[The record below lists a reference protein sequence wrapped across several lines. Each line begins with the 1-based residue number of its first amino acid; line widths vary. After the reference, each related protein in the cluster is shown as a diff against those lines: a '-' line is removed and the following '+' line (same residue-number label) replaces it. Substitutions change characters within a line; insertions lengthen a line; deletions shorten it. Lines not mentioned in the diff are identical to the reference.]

1 MPYPPRQTP
10 DSPVP
15 LSMVPAAQTLHGT
28 DLVVIVQ
35 TVNNPGEKTRT
46 MTLSQ
51 LASFIGGGGLDSIT
65 FVGTGG
71 YVTTVD
77 GNGVKY
83 HKNATAGDQ
92 AIRDYAIDTNG
103 AHVSVITPNYTK
115 KFETDGTK
123 AVVTKTQQ
131 GLVDNVDLVDKVE
144 VFDNYIQI
152 THQTRVNNQVVT
164 QTSKFGWDELK
175 ARYLRVMKDE
185 NNAIPLYW
193 DNDNNEF
200 VVWDRTN
207 RNKVGLP
214 KVHVHGTLEVEK
226 DAAIRADVN
235 ITKTLTVGGRADF
248 NGNFTVIKNLYAT
261 DYAEISCRLK
271 AARLNLK
278 NAKSYFAVSSNSDIN
293 TLIAGVSEQIAVEE
307 GDIVTVHNESTSA
320 VTVNLGTRQGGGGTE
335 TKSTTLNALCAMQF
349 ICCLKQTTQY
359 ATYVQWAP
367 LGNATVTW
375 A

>member
-1 MPYPPRQTP
+1 
-10 DSPVP
+10 
-15 LSMVPAAQTLHGT
+15 
-28 DLVVIVQ
+28 
-35 TVNNPGEKTRT
+35 

-65 FVGTGG
+65 FVGVGG
-71 YVTTVD
+71 YTTTVD

-83 HKNATAGDQ
+83 HKDATTNDQ
-92 AIRDYAIDTNG
+92 TVRDYAIDTDG
-103 AHVSVITPNYTK
+103 AHVSITTPNYTK

-123 AVVTKTQQ
+123 AVVTKTQS
-131 GLVDNVDLVDKVE
+131 GLVDKVE

-152 THQTRVNNQVVT
+152 THQTRVGNQVVS

-193 DNDNNEF
+193 DSDNNEF

-207 RNKVGLP
+207 NNKVGLP
-214 KVHVHGTLEVEK
+214 KAHVHGTLEVEK
-226 DAAIRADVN
+226 DATIRADVS
-235 ITKTLTVGGRADF
+235 ITKTLAVAGRADF
-248 NGNFTVIKNLYAT
+248 DGNFTVIKNLYAT
-261 DYAEISCRLK
+261 DFALISCRLK
-271 AARLNLK
+271 STRLNLK
-278 NAKSYFAVSSNSDIN
+278 NAKSYFEVSSNSDIN

-307 GDIVTVHNESTSA
+307 GDIVTVHNTSDESA
-320 VTVNLGTRQGGGGTE
+320 ITVSLGTRPGSGGTE
-335 TKSTTLNALCAMQF
+335 TKSTTLNTLCAMQF
-349 ICCLKQTTQY
+349 ICCLKQTTQD
-359 ATYVQWAP
+359 ATYIQWAP

>member
-10 DSPVP
+10 DAPVP
-15 LSMVPAAQTLHGT
+15 GSMVPPASTLHGT

-35 TVNNPGEKTRT
+35 TVNDPGQKTRT

-71 YVTTVD
+71 YTTTVD

-83 HKNATAGDQ
+83 HKDATTSDQ
-92 AIRDYAIDTNG
+92 TIRDYAIDSNG
-103 AHVSVITPNYTK
+103 AHVSVTTPNYTK

-131 GLVDNVDLVDKVE
+131 GLVDKVE
-144 VFDNYIQI
+144 IFDNYIQI

-175 ARYLRVMKDE
+175 ARILRVMIDE
-185 NNAIPLYW
+185 NNAIPFYW
-193 DNDNNEF
+193 DNDNAEL
-200 VVWDRTN
+200 VIWDRTN
-207 RNKVGLP
+207 NNKVGLP
-214 KVHVHGTLEVEK
+214 KVHVNGTLEVEK
-226 DAAIRADVN
+226 DTTIRADVN

-248 NGNFTVIKNLYAT
+248 NGNYTVVKNFYAS
-261 DYAEISCRLK
+261 DYAETYCRLK
-271 AARLNLK
+271 VARLNVR
-278 NAKSYFAVSSNSDIN
+278 NAKSYFTVSSNTNIN
-293 TLIAGVSEQIAVEE
+293 TLIAGVSEQIAVTE
-307 GDIVTVHNESTSA
+307 GDIVTLRNESNA
-320 VTVNLGTRQGGGGTE
+320 DIEVVMGLR
-335 TKSTTLNALCAMQF
+335 KVTLNAFCAMQF
-349 ICCLKQTTQY
+349 ICHGTDGTNTQ
-359 ATYVQWAP
+359 WSP

>member
-1 MPYPPRQTP
+1 MPYPPRQVP
-10 DSPVP
+10 DAPVP
-15 LSMVPAAQTLHGT
+15 GSMIPPASTLHST
-28 DLVVIVQ
+28 DIVVIVQ

-51 LASFIGGGGLDSIT
+51 LAAFISGGGLDSIT
-65 FVGTGG
+65 FVGAGG
-71 YVTTVD
+71 YTTTVD

-83 HKNATAGDQ
+83 HKDATVSDQ
-92 AIRDYAIDTNG
+92 AARDYAIDANG
-103 AHVSVITPNYTK
+103 AHVSITTPNYTK

-123 AVVTKTQQ
+123 AVVTKTES
-131 GLVDNVDLVDKVE
+131 GLTDKVE

-185 NNAIPLYW
+185 NNAIPFYW
-193 DNDNNEF
+193 DEDNNEL
-200 VVWDRTN
+200 VIWDRAN
-207 RNKVGLP
+207 SNKVGLP

-226 DAAIRADVN
+226 DATIRADVN
-235 ITKTLTVGGRADF
+235 ITKTLTVSGRADF

-261 DYAEISCRLK
+261 DYAEIFSRLK
-271 AARLNLK
+271 TARLNLK
-278 NAKSYFAVSSNSDIN
+278 DAKSYFTVSTDSDIN
-293 TLIAGVSEQIAVEE
+293 ALISGVSEQIAVVE
-307 GDIVTVHNESTSA
+307 GDIVTVHNTSESAITID
-320 VTVNLGTRQGGGGTE
+320 LGTRPGGGGDE
-335 TKSTTLNALCAMQF
+335 TKSMTLNALCAMQF
-349 ICCLKQTTQY
+349 ICCLKLTTQG
-359 ATYVQWAP
+359 TTHVQWAP

>member
-1 MPYPPRQTP
+1 MPYPPRQIP
-10 DSPVP
+10 DAPVP
-15 LSMVPAAQTLHGT
+15 SSMVPLASTLHGT
-28 DLVVIVQ
+28 DLVVIIQ

-65 FVGTGG
+65 FVGPGG

-83 HKNATAGDQ
+83 HKDATTNDQ

-131 GLVDNVDLVDKVE
+131 GLVDKVE
-144 VFDNYIQI
+144 IFDNYIQI

-175 ARYLRVMKDE
+175 ARILRVMIDE
-185 NNAIPLYW
+185 NNAIPFYW
-193 DNDNNEF
+193 DNDNAEL

-207 RNKVGLP
+207 NNKVGLP
-214 KVHVHGTLEVEK
+214 KAHVHGTLEVEK
-226 DAAIRADVN
+226 DATIRADMS
-235 ITKTLTVGGRADF
+235 ITKTLAVTGRADF
-248 NGNFTVIKNLYAT
+248 NGNFTVVKNLYAT
-261 DYAEISCRLK
+261 DYAETYCRLK
-271 AARLNLK
+271 VARLNVR
-278 NAKSYFAVSSNSDIN
+278 NAKSYFTVSSNTNIN
-293 TLIAGVSEQIAVEE
+293 TLIAGVSEQIAVTE
-307 GDIVTVHNESTSA
+307 GDIVTLRNGSNTDIEV
-320 VTVNLGTRQGGGGTE
+320 VMGLRKV
-335 TKSTTLNALCAMQF
+335 TLNAFCAMQF
-349 ICCLKQTTQY
+349 ICHGTDGTNTQ
-359 ATYVQWAP
+359 WSP
-367 LGNATVTW
+367 LGNATVTSV
-375 A
+375 

>member
-35 TVNNPGEKTRT
+35 TVNDPGQKTRS

-71 YVTTVD
+71 YTTTVD

-83 HKNATAGDQ
+83 HKNATTSDQ
-92 AIRDYAIDTNG
+92 AIRDYAIDANG
-103 AHVSVITPNYTK
+103 VHVSVTTPNYTK

-123 AVVTKTQQ
+123 AVITKSES
-131 GLVDNVDLVDKVE
+131 GLVDKVE

-152 THQTRVNNQVVT
+152 THQTRVGNQVVT
-164 QTSKFGWDELK
+164 QTSKMGWEELK

-185 NNAIPLYW
+185 NNVIPIYW
-193 DNDNNEF
+193 DATDSEL
-200 VVWDRTN
+200 VIAEKTN
-207 RNKVGLP
+207 AAKVAVP
-214 KVHVHGTLEVEK
+214 KMHVYGTLDVEK
-226 DAAIRADVN
+226 DTTIDADLAVKKTFTVVQEATFRSNVVTKGYHVVENGLDVRKKSVFQRINLGSSECFFEVDSDTDVN
-235 ITKTLTVGGRADF
+235 SLLAGSTIEVTK
-248 NGNFTVIKNLYAT
+248 
-261 DYAEISCRLK
+261 
-271 AARLNLK
+271 
-278 NAKSYFAVSSNSDIN
+278 
-293 TLIAGVSEQIAVEE
+293 
-307 GDIVTVHNESTSA
+307 GDIVTVRNTSGGDLTLSIGNYESNQHYTI
-320 VTVNLGTRQGGGGTE
+320 Q
-335 TKSTTLNALCAMQF
+335 LNAFCSMAF
-349 ICCLKQTTQY
+349 IRTGVTTG
-359 ATYVQWAP
+359 TGVQWSP
-367 LGNATVTW
+367 LGNCEVTI

>member
-83 HKNATAGDQ
+83 HKNATTSDQ
-92 AIRDYAIDTNG
+92 AIRDYAIDANG
-103 AHVSVITPNYTK
+103 VHVSVTTPNYTK

-123 AVVTKTQQ
+123 AVITKSES
-131 GLVDNVDLVDKVE
+131 GLVDKVE

-175 ARYLRVMKDE
+175 ARILRVMKDE

-193 DNDNNEF
+193 DNDNTEF
-200 VVWDRTN
+200 VIWDRANT
-207 RNKVGLP
+207 NKVSLP

-226 DAAIRADVN
+226 DATIKADVS
-235 ITKTLTVGGRADF
+235 ITKTLTVADRADF
-248 NGNFTVIKNLYAT
+248 NGGFTVIKNLYAT
-261 DYAEISCRLK
+261 DYAETYCRLK
-271 AARLNLK
+271 TARLNLK
-278 NAKSYFAVSSNSDIN
+278 NDKSYFTVSSNTNIN
-293 TLIAGVSEQIAVEE
+293 TLIAGVSEQIAVAE
-307 GDIVTVHNESTSA
+307 GDIVTLRNNSNTDIEV
-320 VTVNLGTRQGGGGTE
+320 VMGLRKV
-335 TKSTTLNALCAMQF
+335 TLNAFCAMQF
-349 ICCLKQTTQY
+349 ICHGTDG
-359 ATYVQWAP
+359 TYTQWAP
-367 LGNATVTW
+367 LGNATVTL

>member
-1 MPYPPRQTP
+1 MPYPPRQIP
-10 DSPVP
+10 DAPVP
-15 LSMVPAAQTLHGT
+15 CSMVPAALTLHGT

-46 MTLSQ
+46 MMLSQ

-65 FVGTGG
+65 IVGAGG

-83 HKNATAGDQ
+83 HKDATTSDQ

-103 AHVSVITPNYTK
+103 AHVSVTTPNYTK

-131 GLVDNVDLVDKVE
+131 GLVDKVE
-144 VFDNYIQI
+144 IFDNYIQI

-175 ARYLRVMKDE
+175 ARILRVMIDE

-193 DNDNNEF
+193 DNDNTEL
-200 VVWDRTN
+200 VIWDRTN
-207 RNKVGLP
+207 NNKVGLP
-214 KVHVHGTLEVEK
+214 KAHVHGTLEVEK
-226 DAAIRADVN
+226 DATIRADVN

-261 DYAEISCRLK
+261 DYAETYCRLK
-271 AARLNLK
+271 VARLNVR
-278 NAKSYFAVSSNSDIN
+278 NAKSYFTVSSNTNIN
-293 TLIAGVSEQIAVEE
+293 TLIAGVSEQIAVTE
-307 GDIVTVHNESTSA
+307 GDIVTLRNESNTDIE
-320 VTVNLGTRQGGGGTE
+320 VVMGLR
-335 TKSTTLNALCAMQF
+335 KVTLNAFCAMQF
-349 ICCLKQTTQY
+349 ICHGTDGTNTQ
-359 ATYVQWAP
+359 WSP
-367 LGNATVTW
+367 LGNATVTL

>member
-1 MPYPPRQTP
+1 MPYPPRQIP
-10 DSPVP
+10 DAPVP
-15 LSMVPAAQTLHGT
+15 GSMVPLASTLHGT
-28 DLVVIVQ
+28 DLVVIIQ

-65 FVGTGG
+65 FVGAGG
-71 YVTTVD
+71 YTTTVD

-83 HKNATAGDQ
+83 HKNATTNDQ
-92 AIRDYAIDTNG
+92 SVKDYAIDTDG
-103 AHVSVITPNYTK
+103 AHVSVTTPNYTK

-123 AVVTKTQQ
+123 AVITKTQT
-131 GLVDNVDLVDKVE
+131 DLIDKVE

-193 DNDNNEF
+193 DSDNNEF

-207 RNKVGLP
+207 SNKVGLP

-226 DAAIRADVN
+226 DATIRADVN

-293 TLIAGVSEQIAVEE
+293 ALIAGVSEQIEVAE
-307 GDIVTVHNESTSA
+307 GDIVTVHNTSTSA
-320 VTVNLGTRQGGGGTE
+320 ITVDLGTRPGSGGIE

-349 ICCLKQTTQY
+349 MCCLKQTTQY